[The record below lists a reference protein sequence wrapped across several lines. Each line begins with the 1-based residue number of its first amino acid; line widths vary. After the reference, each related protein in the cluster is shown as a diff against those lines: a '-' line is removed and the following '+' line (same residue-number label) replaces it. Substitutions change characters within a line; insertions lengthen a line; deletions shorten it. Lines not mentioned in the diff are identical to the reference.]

1 MTSIRGYTLFVK
13 NKFKAFYF
21 ILFLSFGIIG
31 PYRALYLSQKGFTGT
46 QIGLLIGIVP
56 ILSIVFQPIWGA
68 LSDLLHTRRLI
79 LIIGCLGVSASMVG
93 VALGTTFSANFL
105 FFTLFSIF
113 LTPIG
118 PIVTA
123 FVLDYLDEIEKP
135 ESLSLIRAWGS
146 IGFGVSSL
154 FLGSILMDQ
163 RLELFPWL
171 LMGVYII
178 LGVVSLT
185 LPESNIS
192 FDQSDIKIKELFQL
206 ARNASFMIFLAG
218 MVFIGATLLIANNFQ
233 TIFLL
238 SLNASSL
245 LIGITVALPA
255 LLEIPVLIVTPT
267 LLKNF
272 RLRQLIIAGAILMPI
287 RWGLFYIIQNPGWMI
302 PAQIL
307 NGIAT
312 VSIDIAG
319 VSYIDNSIHPKW
331 RATGQGLYTTAAFAI
346 GPGIGNFIA
355 GIILDRFNVR
365 AIWGLNLILG
375 IVGLILV
382 FLALW
387 YFSKP
392 GKDLTI
398 EPGDSLK
405 V

>member
-1 MTSIRGYTLFVK
+1 VK

-31 PYRALYLSQKGFTGT
+31 PYRALYLSQKGFSGT

-56 ILSIVFQPIWGA
+56 ILSIVFQPIWSA
-68 LSDLLHTRRLI
+68 LSDLFQTRRFL
-79 LIIGCLGVSASMVG
+79 LVVGCLGVSASMVG
-93 VALGTTFSANFL
+93 VGLGTSFTANFI
-105 FFTLFSIF
+105 FFTVFSIF

-135 ESLSLIRAWGS
+135 ESLSLIRVWGS

-154 FLGSILMDQ
+154 VLGSVSMNE

-171 LMGVYII
+171 LVGVYLL
-178 LGVVSLT
+178 LGVVSLS
-185 LPESNIS
+185 LPERKTDLS
-192 FDQSDIKIKELFQL
+192 QADIKLSELFQL
-206 ARNASFMIFLAG
+206 SKNASFMIFLAG

-233 TIFLL
+233 TVFLL

-245 LIGITVALPA
+245 LIGVIVALPA
-255 LLEIPVLIVTPT
+255 LLEIPMLIITPS
-267 LLKNF
+267 LLNKF
-272 RLRQLIIAGAILMPI
+272 RLRQLIIAGAILMPV

-302 PAQIL
+302 PAQLL
-307 NGIAT
+307 NGVAT
-312 VSIDIAG
+312 ISIDIAG
-319 VSYIDNSIHPKW
+319 VSYIDKSIAPKW

-355 GIILDRFNVR
+355 GNILDRFDVR
-365 AIWGLNLILG
+365 AIWGLNLGFG

-387 YFSKP
+387 YFGGPVKKCV
-392 GKDLTI
+392 KDS
-398 EPGDSLK
+398 E
-405 V
+405 